1 MKASSIV
8 PPKIYLGAKVVKM
21 QLPNEIEAYAIT
33 MIHYVQEAVKNM
45 YKYLHNSGLA
55 LLKKASMPL
64 LTK

>member
-1 MKASSIV
+1 
-8 PPKIYLGAKVVKM
+8 M